1 MPYSKDHKATTRK
14 KVLDSAI
21 TLFSSKGFDHV
32 SIDELMKH
40 AGLTRGAF
48 YAHFESK
55 EAVYAKAIIAGAKKS
70 RIRHQKPKEL
80 TEEAWMKDLLMG
92 YLSEDHITQKY
103 SPCPLA
109 FLVTDIANNE
119 VEVRT
124 TYTRMYKMLNKTIQA
139 QIDKN
144 PDRKKPSEQEILATT
159 AMMIGGVA
167 ISRALN
173 DNVTTKKLLDSCRNA
188 TLHLLKLE
196 DTT

>member
-167 ISRALN
+167 IGRALN